1 MADMEQKARGVSSEG
16 RAGAGLN
23 EKKIISIG

>member
-23 EKKIISIG
+23 EKK